1 MTLQQLQALDV
12 SLCYAS
18 IMDTLEDTH
27 TPYALK
33 IAYVPFLTPTEIEC
47 ELDPKRIR
55 PIGDP
60 ACCGNDDPSAF
71 EASFLLCAKGTLW
84 QWMKNH
90 QSSHLNADV
99 LSSIRWFWMG
109 TNDGKDQFFES
120 SVPIATDLSTPKTR
134 AFPFDCIFFRIYP
147 KPTQKED

>member
-12 SLCYAS
+12 SLSYAS
-18 IMDTLEDTH
+18 IMDAMGDA
-27 TPYALK
+27 PYTLK
-33 IAYVPFLTPTEIEC
+33 IAYVPSLTPTEIEC

-60 ACCGNDDPSAF
+60 VPIAYSKDDTSAF
-71 EASFLLCAKGTLW
+71 EASLLLCCKGTLW
-84 QWMKNH
+84 QWMKDH
-90 QSSHLNADV
+90 LSSHLNPDV
-99 LSSIRWFWMG
+99 LSDIRWFWMG
-109 TNDGKDQFFES
+109 TDDGKDQFFE

-134 AFPFDCIFFRIYP
+134 AFPCDCIFFRIYP